1 MTWRQ
6 DRGKMIEVRVEMDDS
21 GADGVANE
29 AGVASDISLSPSTSA
44 TPVEA
49 LGEEFSVE
57 LGLDMVV
64 GFFNPSYLGNRE
76 RRIMSEASPGKV
88 SMKSYLKK

>member
-1 MTWRQ
+1 
-6 DRGKMIEVRVEMDDS
+6 
-21 GADGVANE
+21 
-29 AGVASDISLSPSTSA
+29 
-44 TPVEA
+44 
-49 LGEEFSVE
+49 VE